1 MENPDLTREVCE
13 TETID
18 RREKPRRCLL
28 RRVLIGIGVLIL
40 FVILSFVLFFGVAVR
55 QNPSPSKYDLT
66 YGTSESKPGYGFDLS
81 TGYGTAAVRHFN
93 GSITHVE
100 KVSASPAYVEM
111 MKRLSKK
118 GTSMTGTKDYP
129 WYVFQSHT

>member
-18 RREKPRRCLL
+18 RHEKHRRSLL

-40 FVILSFVLFFGVAVR
+40 FVLLSFVLFFGVAVR
-55 QNPSPSKYDLT
+55 RNPLPSEYDLT
-66 YGTSESKPGYGFDLS
+66 YNASESKSGYGFDLS
-81 TGYGTAAVRHFN
+81 TGYGTAAVRHPN
-93 GSITHVE
+93 GSITHIGRI
-100 KVSASPAYVEM
+100 SATSAYVKM

-129 WYVFQSHT
+129 WYVSQSPT

>member
-13 TETID
+13 TGTID
-18 RREKPRRCLL
+18 RREKHRRCLL

-40 FVILSFVLFFGVAVR
+40 FVILSFVLFLSVAVR
-55 QNPSPSKYDLT
+55 RNPPPSKYDLT
-66 YGTSESKPGYGFDLS
+66 YGASESKPGYGFDLS
-81 TGYGTAAVRHFN
+81 TGFGTAAVRHSN
-93 GSITHVE
+93 GSITHVG

-129 WYVFQSHT
+129 W